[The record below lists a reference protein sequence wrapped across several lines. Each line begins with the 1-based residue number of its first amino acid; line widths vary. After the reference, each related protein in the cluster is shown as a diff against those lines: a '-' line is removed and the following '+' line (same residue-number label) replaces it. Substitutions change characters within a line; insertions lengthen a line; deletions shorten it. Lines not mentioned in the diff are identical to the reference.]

1 MAYKFSKG
9 SRGLGDITFEDDADT
24 GIDFEADT
32 IKLETA
38 GNEVLVVSGS
48 NVGIGTNTPDYT
60 LDVAGNI
67 GVNQYI
73 YHNGDGNTWINFTD
87 NRIRFN
93 AGGNNF
99 IDCEDPGSSPHKVR
113 INNGGNNIDFVI
125 KDNSNNVYFT
135 ADASTSRI
143 GIGTTTPDESLHVAG
158 NIKASGDD
166 VRIKIDGDTD
176 SHPGLELYENGT
188 RKWIIFN
195 DYTNDNLTFKTNSN
209 TRMSIQQAGNV
220 GIGTTSPI
228 AELDVAGKI
237 AITAEVATPSQPS
250 NGQGYLYTKSDGK
263 IYWRS
268 YDVAETDLTQ
278 AGGGDG
284 GSGDALGATAQKTSN
299 YTASNWDFVL
309 VNLVGASGDVT
320 ITLPAASSDA
330 QVAVK
335 IAGVANGKT
344 VTVDGNSSETI
355 DGAATKIMDSDY
367 ESMHLISD
375 GSNWWRIS

>member
-9 SRGLGDITFEDDADT
+9 KRGLGDITFEDDSDT

-38 GNEVLVVSGS
+38 GNEVLVVTGS
-48 NVGIGTNTPDYT
+48 NVGIGTSTPDYT

-73 YHNGDGNTWINFTD
+73 YHNGDANTWINFSV
-87 NRIRFN
+87 NRIRIN

-99 IDCEDPGSSPHKVR
+99 IDCQDESSAPHKVR

-125 KDNSNNVYFT
+125 KDNSGNVYFT

-143 GIGTTTPDESLHVAG
+143 GI
-158 NIKASGDD
+158 
-166 VRIKIDGDTD
+166 
-176 SHPGLELYENGT
+176 
-188 RKWIIFN
+188 
-195 DYTNDNLTFKTNSN
+195 KTA
-209 TRMSIQQAGNV
+209 T
-220 GIGTTSPI
+220 PI

-237 AITAEVATPSQPS
+237 AITAEVSTPDQPS
-250 NGQGYLYTKSDGK
+250 DGQGYLYTKTDGK
-263 IYWRS
+263 LYWRS

-278 AGGGDG
+278 TGGGGG
-284 GSGDALGATAQKTSN
+284 GSGDGLSVTSQKTAD
-299 YTASNWDFVL
+299 YTASNGDVVL
-309 VNLVGASGDVT
+309 VNLVGTASDITNVT
-320 ITLPAASSDA
+320 ITLPAASSDV
-330 QVAVK
+330 QVVIK
-335 IAGVANGKT
+335 IVSAANGKT
-344 VTVDGNSSETI
+344 VTVDGNGAERI
-355 DGAATKIMDSDY
+355 DGQSTKIMDSDY